1 MTDETTSDHDGTSR
15 RRSDET
21 DSFARRWLLRTGALA
36 SGGALFGS
44 TAAAGRETTTGDD
57 SETADDAET
66 ADDSEYNLN
75 EADVSFIQEMIP
87 HHWGAVI
94 MSRLVPDYSDRQ
106 PLIDL
111 AERMRRAQIDQI
123 NRLQKILRESDVE
136 YQVDDVPS
144 DPAIPGM
151 PSADGMATLRTIEGD
166 SFDQTFI
173 NLMTAHHRGAIIL
186 ANRVLR
192 EGRSATIAQMARH
205 LIQVQ
210 ERQIYRLY
218 EFYVDWYEPP
228 AVGE

>member
-1 MTDETTSDHDGTSR
+1 MTEENSSDHDGTSR
-15 RRSDET
+15 RRPDET

-57 SETADDAET
+57 SEATADDA
-66 ADDSEYNLN
+66 EYNLN

-94 MSRLVPDYSDRQ
+94 MSRLVPEYSDRQ
-106 PLIDL
+106 PLVDL
-111 AERMRRAQIDQI
+111 AKRMRRAQIDQI
-123 NRLQKILRESDVE
+123 HRLQKILRESDVE
-136 YQVDDVPS
+136 YQVDNVPS

-192 EGRSATIAQMARH
+192 EGRSATIANLARH

-210 ERQIYRLY
+210 KRQIYRLY